1 MPRLTELNIVLTHA
15 LGVQSG
21 GCFFCGGVGGDG
33 GGGGGG
39 VGGYE
44 PQKRERGENLGMRD
58 DARLLSV

>member
-1 MPRLTELNIVLTHA
+1 MHSVSSRVD
-15 LGVQSG
+15 V
-21 GCFFCGGVGGDG
+21 FFCGGVGGDG

>member
-1 MPRLTELNIVLTHA
+1 MHSVSSRVDVFFA
-15 LGVQSG
+15 G
-21 GCFFCGGVGGDG
+21 GLVVMVVVRV
-33 GGGGGG
+33 GG